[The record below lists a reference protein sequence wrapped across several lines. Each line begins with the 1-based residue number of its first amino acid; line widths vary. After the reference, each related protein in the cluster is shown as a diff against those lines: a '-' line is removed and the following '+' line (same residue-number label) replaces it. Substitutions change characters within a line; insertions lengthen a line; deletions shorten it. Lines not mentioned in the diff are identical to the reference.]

1 MNYKII
7 ITLILFSICIPQK
20 KSTDIQKEIDSTNKN
35 LETIKREIIN
45 VENEITKIINQ
56 EKDNNKIIKAINKK
70 IKLIEKEIELLLY
83 QEKNIKNK
91 IAAIKNN
98 ISKEEKDLDERKI
111 QFEKRAKYLYKK
123 GGSNL
128 LSKIILS
135 DEWNNRLSRIKYY
148 KIILEEEKSI
158 KSSILNSIDNL
169 NIEKESLKKEEKNK
183 KKSIAN
189 KNRES
194 KKLKKE
200 KDRKKTYLKE
210 ITNDK
215 EKLNIILD
223 SKKNMMSKIEQT
235 IKKLISDKN
244 AAKKIEENLAR
255 KRAQQ
260 NKSTSGNFAKM
271 KGKLNWPLKNDREII
286 NKFGVQKSEQI
297 KIPNDGIDIKAN
309 EGSLVYPVLDGIVAE
324 ITYLGPQYGEVI
336 VIDHGD
342 NNYTVYSNIKEI
354 EVIVNDYV
362 DKDISIAKVAN
373 NSTNTNFLH
382 FEIYHNEKT
391 VNPEI
396 WLNKTK

>member
-20 KSTDIQKEIDSTNKN
+20 KSTDIQREIDSTNKN
-35 LETIKREIIN
+35 LETIKKEIIN

-98 ISKEEKDLDERKI
+98 ISKEEKELDERKI

-128 LSKIILS
+128 LSKLISS

-169 NIEKESLKKEEKNK
+169 NIEKENLKKEEKNK

-189 KNRES
+189 KNKES

-210 ITNDK
+210 IINDK

-223 SKKNMMSKIEQT
+223 SKKNMMSKIEKT
-235 IKKLISDKN
+235 IKKLITDKN
-244 AAKKIEENLAR
+244 TAKKIEENLAR

-271 KGKLNWPLKNDREII
+271 KGKLTWPITGKVVS
-286 NKFGVQKSEQI
+286 KFGIHTNPNSNT
-297 KIPNDGIDIKAN
+297 KIENLGIDIKSNKN
-309 EGSLVYPVLDGIVAE
+309 ESINPVLDGVVSI
-324 ITYLGPQYGEVI
+324 ITYNREYGNMMI
-336 VIDHGD
+336 VSHGGG
-342 NNYTVYSNIKEI
+342 YHTVYANIENIMVNENDYIQQDTIIGQVAKSNISD
-354 EVIVNDYV
+354 NYL
-362 DKDISIAKVAN
+362 
-373 NSTNTNFLH
+373 LH
-382 FEIYHNEKT
+382 FQIWKNEEKL
-391 VNPEI
+391 NPET
-396 WLNKTK
+396 WLKK

>member
-91 IAAIKNN
+91 IVAIKNN
-98 ISKEEKDLDERKI
+98 ISKEEKELDERKM

-128 LSKIILS
+128 LSKLVLS

-169 NIEKESLKKEEKNK
+169 NIEKENLKKEEKNK

-189 KNRES
+189 KNKES

-210 ITNDK
+210 IINDK

-223 SKKNMMSKIEQT
+223 SKKNMMSKIEKT
-235 IKKLISDKN
+235 IKKLITDKN
-244 AAKKIEENLAR
+244 TAKKIEENLAR

-271 KGKLNWPLKNDREII
+271 KGKLTWPTAGKVVS
-286 NKFGVQKSEQI
+286 KFGIHTNQNSNT
-297 KIPNDGIDIKAN
+297 KIENLGIDIKSNKN
-309 EGSLVYPVLDGIVAE
+309 ESINPVLDGVVSI
-324 ITYLGPQYGEVI
+324 ITYNREYGNMMI
-336 VIDHGD
+336 VSHGGG
-342 NNYTVYSNIKEI
+342 YHTVYANIENIMVNENDYIQQDTIIGQVAKSNIS
-354 EVIVNDYV
+354 DSYL
-362 DKDISIAKVAN
+362 
-373 NSTNTNFLH
+373 LH
-382 FEIYHNEKT
+382 FQIWKNEEKL
-391 VNPEI
+391 NPET
-396 WLNKTK
+396 WLKK

>member
-98 ISKEEKDLDERKI
+98 ISKEEKELDERKI

-128 LSKIILS
+128 LSKLILS

-169 NIEKESLKKEEKNK
+169 NIEKENLKKEEKNK

-189 KNRES
+189 KNKES

-210 ITNDK
+210 IINDK

-223 SKKNMMSKIEQT
+223 SKKNMMSKIEKT
-235 IKKLISDKN
+235 IKKLITDKN
-244 AAKKIEENLAR
+244 TAKKIEENLAR

-271 KGKLNWPLKNDREII
+271 KGKLTWPTAGKVVS
-286 NKFGVQKSEQI
+286 KFGIHTNQNSNT
-297 KIPNDGIDIKAN
+297 KIENLGIDIKSNKN
-309 EGSLVYPVLDGIVAE
+309 ESINPVLDGVVSI
-324 ITYLGPQYGEVI
+324 ITYNREYGNMMI
-336 VIDHGD
+336 VSHGGG
-342 NNYTVYSNIKEI
+342 YHTVYANIENIMVNENDYIQQDTIIGQVAKSNIS
-354 EVIVNDYV
+354 DSYL
-362 DKDISIAKVAN
+362 
-373 NSTNTNFLH
+373 LH
-382 FEIYHNEKT
+382 FQIWKNEEKL
-391 VNPEI
+391 NPET
-396 WLNKTK
+396 WLKK